1 MATKSGSERAAFDAV
16 MEKLPAAKLKLAI
29 DYLKWVQSD
38 AAPPW
43 WADCVCQTHTG
54 RLHPYDGYIMLML
67 ELDLALG
74 QLAMA
79 RIHVGQGPA
88 PDKEQDRNETTLRA
102 AMPPGWSVDVGG
114 YDSDGS
120 IHWGDRRPD
129 FVDLMTMSDPR
140 MHPGAALEI
149 GTTASHKTLL
159 HLRRRGALA
168 RWPYGSEY
176 LWIFEFRG
184 NAWGPCPEQD
194 DLERQ
199 RDADPLP
206 RPAIV
211 CAGLRIES
219 QDSSC
224 NTGEQG

>member
-1 MATKSGSERAAFDAV
+1 MWTESGTERAAFESV
-16 MEKLPAAKLKLAI
+16 MENLPAAKLKLAI
-29 DYLKWVQSD
+29 DYLKWVRSD

-43 WADCVCQTHTG
+43 WVGCVCQTHTG
-54 RLHPYDGYIMLML
+54 RLHPYDGYVMLML

-74 QLAMA
+74 QLAVA
-79 RIHVGQGPA
+79 RIRVGQGPA
-88 PDKEQDRNETTLRA
+88 PDKEKDRNETILRA
-102 AMPPGWSVDVGG
+102 AMPTGWSVGVGG

-120 IHWGDRRPD
+120 IDWGDQRPD
-129 FVDLMTMSDPR
+129 FVDLMTMSSPR
-140 MHPGAALEI
+140 LYRGAALEI

-184 NAWGPCPEQD
+184 DAYDPLPELD
-194 DLERQ
+194 DLERR
-199 RDADPLP
+199 RDAEPLP

-211 CAGLRIES
+211 CVGLRIES
-219 QDSSC
+219 QAS
-224 NTGEQG
+224 